1 MPSSRAPSLN
11 RGLAPAVSEV
21 PPVPGGRISLRPAR
35 PDFMA
40 LLRRPRRTPLVMGI
54 VNVTPDSFYDASRA
68 EPGAAADEALRQI
81 EAGADL
87 VDIGGQSTRPGSEPV
102 PAEIEL
108 RRVLPVF
115 EALAGRA
122 RVPLSIDTDKAV
134 VAREC
139 LSAGASVLN
148 DVSALRNDPDMPA
161 AARKAEAVILMHRG
175 GSSSKTMQESPRY
188 RDVVAEVK
196 TFLAERREAFLR
208 GGGDAGRLLFDPG
221 IGFGKDQGHNLSLLK
236 RLESLIELGP
246 LVLGVSRKSFLG
258 RVTPDGGPQE
268 RLEGSLAVA
277 CWAALHGAAILRVHD
292 VRATRKALDALD
304 AVLGAD

>member
-1 MPSSRAPSLN
+1 
-11 RGLAPAVSEV
+11 
-21 PPVPGGRISLRPAR
+21 
-35 PDFMA
+35 
-40 LLRRPRRTPLVMGI
+40 
-54 VNVTPDSFYDASRA
+54 
-68 EPGAAADEALRQI
+68 
-81 EAGADL
+81 
-87 VDIGGQSTRPGSEPV
+87 
-102 PAEIEL
+102 
-108 RRVLPVF
+108 
-115 EALAGRA
+115 
-122 RVPLSIDTDKAV
+122 
-134 VAREC
+134 
-139 LSAGASVLN
+139 
-148 DVSALRNDPDMPA
+148 
-161 AARKAEAVILMHRG
+161 MHRG

>member
-1 MPSSRAPSLN
+1 
-11 RGLAPAVSEV
+11 
-21 PPVPGGRISLRPAR
+21 
-35 PDFMA
+35 
-40 LLRRPRRTPLVMGI
+40 MGI
-54 VNVTPDSFYDASRA
+54 VNVTPDSFYDASRVA
-68 EPGAAADEALRQI
+68 PGAAADEVLRQI

-108 RRVLPVF
+108 RRVVPVF
-115 EALAGRA
+115 EALASRA

-139 LSAGASVLN
+139 LAAGASVLN
-148 DVSALRNDPDMPA
+148 DVSALRNDPDMLS
-161 AARKAEAVILMHRG
+161 AARQAEAVILMHRG
-175 GSSSKTMQESPRY
+175 GHSPKTMQERPRY

-196 TFLAERREAFLR
+196 TFLAERREAFR
-208 GGGDAGRLLFDPG
+208 REGGDAGRLLFDPG

-292 VRATRKALDALD
+292 VRATRKALGALD

>member
-1 MPSSRAPSLN
+1 MPSSRAPSLS
-11 RGLAPAVSEV
+11 PA
-21 PPVPGGRISLRPAR
+21 
-35 PDFMA
+35 PDFWA

-68 EPGAAADEALRQI
+68 APGAAADEVLRQI

-139 LSAGASVLN
+139 LAAGASVLN
-148 DVSALRNDPDMPA
+148 DVSALRNDPDMLA

-175 GSSSKTMQESPRY
+175 GSSPKTMQERPRY

-208 GGGDAGRLLFDPG
+208 GGGDVGRLLFDPG

-236 RLESLIELGP
+236 RLESLVELGP

-258 RVTPDGGPQE
+258 RVTPDGGPQD